1 MSPLCLT
8 ALIEIDRLR
17 NSRLELR
24 FQGPASS
31 LRVRRD
37 LSCRARR
44 EGFDAPFRAG
54 SEKGLALINLVIWL
68 PATFVLGLA
77 AMGIC
82 LAFVSACEVIWRRH
96 YNDRS
101 DNPGDGR
108 RARYLFTA
116 LVQPEWF

>member
-1 MSPLCLT
+1 M
-8 ALIEIDRLR
+8 
-17 NSRLELR
+17 
-24 FQGPASS
+24 
-31 LRVRRD
+31 
-37 LSCRARR
+37 
-44 EGFDAPFRAG
+44 
-54 SEKGLALINLVIWL
+54 NLVIWL

-108 RARYLFTA
+108 RARLSLHRARPTRVV
-116 LVQPEWF
+116 LTRNLHR